1 MSRVT
6 EYLLNICLVRSFRS
20 LFLIGIPVFL
30 NSSLSLRYSVLH
42 ASWKAGSLYKA
53 LDILSMQS
61 FLSGMLLP
69 WRFQFTCNV
78 WKNLELVWNISL
90 GPFLVILENQN
101 TFFDMSEML
110 LCRVKRHLS
119 NRAGDTGFYML
130 TLCLANFTYSGSF
143 FVLDALGF
151 STQTIILFE

>member
-61 FLSGMLLP
+61 FLSGVLLP

-101 TFFDMSEML
+101 TFLTCLRCCSVGSNAISATELETLAFICWLCAL
-110 LCRVKRHLS
+110 LTSL
-119 NRAGDTGFYML
+119 
-130 TLCLANFTYSGSF
+130 
-143 FVLDALGF
+143 
-151 STQTIILFE
+151 ILVAFLF